1 MNDIDLIIKRY
12 FRIRRNRLARI
23 IIKIFQNIIGIV
35 LSFVTV
41 ASWVVIAKIST
52 LVRLFGSLSGSSRHR
67 T

>member
-52 LVRLFGSLSGSSRHR
+52 LVRLFGYLSGSSRHR